1 MKLVVQQLRLVL
13 FFFFLFF
20 SSKAFWPLYYYAI
33 ARTHERKHAQW
44 KQWRLPSSTRAAAA
58 SHDTNSGVGVTG
70 DAAGY
75 RVGGGV
81 SVAASV
87 ALPCVRADVRP
98 IRRVSVVGDV
108 RFYSIL

>member
-44 KQWRLPSSTRAAAA
+44 KQWRLPSATRAAAA
-58 SHDTNSGVGVTG
+58 SHGTNSV
-70 DAAGY
+70 AGY

-81 SVAASV
+81 SVAAAAAV